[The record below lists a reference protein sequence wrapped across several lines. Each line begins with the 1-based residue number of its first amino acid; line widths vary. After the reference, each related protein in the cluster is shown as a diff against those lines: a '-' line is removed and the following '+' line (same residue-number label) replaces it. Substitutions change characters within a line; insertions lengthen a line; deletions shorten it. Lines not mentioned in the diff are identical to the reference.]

1 MSNNDVFLIYQL
13 KQGSEMRDF
22 RFEALERIRAAG
34 MAVERGRYNHIYTG
48 TLEPG
53 QKPDTTMLE
62 ALYTKFNIDH
72 PEDFAGHSLSM
83 SDVVVLGNDGQ
94 RAAYYV
100 DRFGFTEVP
109 EFLEGPYK
117 YYSTQRPVD
126 IGTFP
131 KTENGPVQIV
141 NFDKRAWVENATFRA
156 WGYLAYDAPLTEKQI
171 DDYELRAAPDNP
183 DHVKLSPYQLEAQAQ
198 IVGKWEQSKRIPDM
212 KRLTCWYSDVGV
224 FGTKEFVTR
233 EQLTERFGEIMENK
247 ARAAQN
253 RADKKSIA
261 EQLKEGAEQAAKD
274 NASRPIP
281 PKNTEKDR

>member
-53 QKPDTTMLE
+53 QKPDTAILE

-72 PEDFAGHSLSM
+72 PEDFVGHSLSM
-83 SDVVVLGNDGQ
+83 SDVVILGNDGQ

-141 NFDKRAWVENATFRA
+141 NFDKREWVENATFRA
-156 WGYLAYDAPLTEKQI
+156 WGYLAYNASLTEKQI
-171 DDYELRAAPDNP
+171 DNYELCAAPDNP

-198 IVGKWEQSKRIPDM
+198 IVGKWEQSKRILDI
-212 KRLTCWYSDVGV
+212 KRLTWWYSDVGV
-224 FGTKEFVTR
+224 FGKKEFITH
-233 EQLTERFGEIMENK
+233 EQLTERFGEIMESK
-247 ARAAQN
+247 TRAVQN
-253 RADKKSIA
+253 RVDKKSIA
-261 EQLKEGAEQAAKD
+261 EQLKDGAERAAKD
-274 NASRPIP
+274 NASRPAP